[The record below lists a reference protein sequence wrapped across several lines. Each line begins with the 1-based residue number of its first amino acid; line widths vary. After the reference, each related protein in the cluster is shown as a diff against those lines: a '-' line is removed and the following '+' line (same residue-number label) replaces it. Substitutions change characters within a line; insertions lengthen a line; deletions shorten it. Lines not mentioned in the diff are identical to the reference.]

1 MENFPEIIILS
12 MAKGWGGAEE
22 YLELLRRALVK
33 RGFSHRLFIRE
44 GKEYARRGKMRD
56 TLHEAPYSASGYLSF
71 LSKQRLVGSGR
82 KVVHVHRYY
91 DILRGWT
98 IKRKVTGSKLVLYQ
112 QCYLN
117 HPNSL
122 PLSMTDGILCISD
135 FVKGSITSR
144 FPELEEKIAVIN
156 PGVDLALFDRA
167 KTDYE
172 TEGPVK
178 IGMVGRFDKNQEE
191 LLEIGGMLKR
201 KGFSISIHLVGE
213 GVDGEEDNLRSV
225 AHREG
230 IGGEIHFRGKVPHEQ
245 IPVFYMEMDI
255 MASTMKNEGLSLVA
269 MEAMASGVPFV
280 AYGSSGFAELIDH
293 GENGILV
300 DGDANE
306 FAECLT
312 KLIESEDL
320 RKEMGTRAAGKG
332 KSHFGMDI
340 NVEKYL
346 SFLEKLFD

>member
-1 MENFPEIIILS
+1 
-12 MAKGWGGAEE
+12 
-22 YLELLRRALVK
+22 
-33 RGFSHRLFIRE
+33 
-44 GKEYARRGKMRD
+44 
-56 TLHEAPYSASGYLSF
+56 
-71 LSKQRLVGSGR
+71 
-82 KVVHVHRYY
+82 VVHAHRYY

-98 IKRKVTGSKLVLYQ
+98 IKRKVPGSKLVLYQ

-135 FVKGSITSR
+135 FVKRSITSS
-144 FPELEEKIAVIN
+144 FPELEGKTTVVN

-167 KTDYE
+167 KKGYA

-201 KGFSISIHLVGE
+201 KGFRISIHLVGE
-213 GVDGEEDNLRSV
+213 GTAEEEDNLRSV
-225 AHREG
+225 ADREG
-230 IGGEIHFRGKVPHEQ
+230 IGGETHFRGIVLHDE
-245 IPVFYMEMDI
+245 IPPFYREMDI

-280 AYGSSGFAELIDH
+280 AYGSSGFTELIDN

-300 DGDANE
+300 DGDACM
-306 FAECLT
+306 FADCLT

-320 RKEMGTRAAGKG
+320 RKEMGTRAAEKG
-332 KSHFGMDI
+332 KSHFGMDL

-346 SFLEKLFD
+346 TFIEKLFD